1 MKSKLS
7 LFMVLISIANLVSA
21 NSNPCLNFTDWINF
35 KTHFVSQ
42 YYNGSKLEYQI
53 KFNNISH
60 ENKA

>member
-1 MKSKLS
+1 
-7 LFMVLISIANLVSA
+7 MVLISIANLVSA